1 MPITPPAIDNRRFA
15 QLVEDTLARASV
27 HTPEWTNFNQSDPG
41 VTLVQLF
48 SFLTENLLYR
58 ANLVPERNYLKFL
71 ELLRIPLAPAS
82 AAQGLVSFANERGAA
97 RTETLAGD
105 LEVRAGAVPFR
116 TQLGLDV
123 LPVEARVYFKRR
135 IDAPSAELLD
145 YYRLLY
151 ASYQQTFPSD
161 VQLYETVALDPKVVD
176 SVDLNATSDRAL
188 WIGLFARRNDVAGT
202 GSDPWKDIRDELGGR
217 TLTLGIVPALDAVS
231 AQLLPAGQAQAR
243 SLLRFD
249 VPSVQADLRLPRD
262 ASDRPAPSYRR
273 LEPRTEVD
281 LLSVP
286 GVVQLPLP
294 EASQLNMWQDVD
306 PLEGGVG
313 DMPPTLDDAALG
325 GRLITW
331 LRVRADGAAQA
342 RIRWAGINAAP
353 VRQFER
359 IVGEPLADGDGRP
372 DQTRRLARAPVLK
385 DSVAVVTRTRD
396 DAPLQWREIDD
407 LAAAA
412 PEVPVAD
419 PRSTPRSTSRE
430 LACTPDS
437 GATDVFELDPES
449 GELRFGDGL
458 RGRRLPLG
466 ARVFA
471 SYAFCCG
478 ARGNV
483 AAAAINNAPQLPS
496 GFTVA
501 NPVQTW
507 GGADAESADAGK
519 KQVRRHLQ
527 HRDRLVSVEDI
538 ESVAYRAPGVRIGR
552 IEVLPAFHPDLAPS
566 EPGTAPGAI
575 TVMAIPSEDP
585 GQPDAPRAD
594 RLFLNALCRHLD
606 PRRLVTTEL
615 VVRGASYKGL
625 WISVG
630 IEAAAGYSVAQVVD
644 DVKRRLREVLA
655 PVGPA
660 GGVPRDTPL
669 FTPRVD
675 DPARGWPLRTAVA
688 SRVLLAET
696 ARVSGVVSVADVLM
710 AEGDLP
716 EADVIAMTGLELPRI
731 LGISVVV
738 GEPVSIDAVRGS
750 ERTDGEGGSGGGAT
764 VLPVPVVPETC

>member
-71 ELLRIPLAPAS
+71 QLLRIPLAPAS
-82 AAQGLVSFANERGAA
+82 AAQGLVSFANERGAP
-97 RTETLAGD
+97 RTETLPGD

-151 ASYQQTFPSD
+151 ASYQQAFPSD

-188 WIGLFARRNDVAGT
+188 WIGLFARRNDVPGT
-202 GSDPWKDIRDELGGR
+202 GSDPWKDIRDALGGR

-249 VPSVQADLRLPRD
+249 VPSVSADLRLPRD
-262 ASDRPAPSYRR
+262 ASDRPAPSWRR

-294 EASQLNMWQDVD
+294 EAAQLNMWQDVD

-419 PRSTPRSTSRE
+419 PRSTSRE
-430 LACTPDS
+430 RACLTDA
-437 GATDVFELDPES
+437 GDTDVFELDPES

-471 SYAFCCG
+471 SYAFCSG

-483 AAAAINNAPQLPS
+483 AAAAIDNAPQLPS
-496 GFTVA
+496 GFTVG

-507 GGADAESADAGK
+507 GGADAESVDAGK

-566 EPGTAPGAI
+566 EPGSAPGAI
-575 TVMAIPSEDP
+575 TVMAIPAEDP
-585 GQPDAPRAD
+585 AQPDAPRAD

-660 GGVPRDTPL
+660 GGAPRDTPL

-696 ARVSGVVSVADVLM
+696 ARVSGVVSVADVLL
-710 AEGDLP
+710 AEGDQP

-738 GEPVSIDAVRGS
+738 GEPVSIDALRGS
-750 ERTDGEGGSGGGAT
+750 ERTDGEGGSGSGGAT

>member
-82 AAQGLVSFANERGAA
+82 AAQGLVAFANERGAA
-97 RTETLAGD
+97 RTETLASD

-151 ASYQQTFPSD
+151 ASYQQSFPSD

-176 SVDLNATSDRAL
+176 SVDLNTTSDRAL
-188 WIGLFARRNDVAGT
+188 WIGLFARRNDVAGSGT
-202 GSDPWKDIRDELGGR
+202 DPWKDIRDELGGR

-231 AQLLPAGQAQAR
+231 AQLLPAGQAQAS

-262 ASDRPAPSYRR
+262 ASDRPAPTWRR

-286 GVVQLPLP
+286 GVVQLSLP

-342 RIRWAGINAAP
+342 RIRWAGINATP

-396 DAPLQWREIDD
+396 DTPLQWREIDD

-419 PRSTPRSTSRE
+419 PRSSSRE
-430 LACTPDS
+430 LACSLDS

-471 SYAFCCG
+471 SYAFCGG

-483 AAAAINNAPQLPS
+483 AASAINNAPQLPS

-507 GGADAESADAGK
+507 GGADAETVEAGK

-566 EPGTAPGAI
+566 EPGSAPGAI
-575 TVMAIPSEDP
+575 TVMAIPAEDP

-660 GGVPRDTPL
+660 GGAPRDTPL

-696 ARVSGVVSVADVLM
+696 ARVSGVVSVADVLL
-710 AEGDLP
+710 AEGDQP

-738 GEPVSIDAVRGS
+738 GEPVSIDALRGS
-750 ERTDGEGGSGGGAT
+750 ERTDGEGSGGGGGAT

>member
-71 ELLRIPLAPAS
+71 QLLRIPLAPAS
-82 AAQGLVSFANERGAA
+82 AAQGLVSFANERGAP

-151 ASYQQTFPSD
+151 ASYQQAFPSD

-202 GSDPWKDIRDELGGR
+202 GTDPWKDIRDELGGR

-313 DMPPTLDDAALG
+313 EMPPTLDDAALG

-396 DAPLQWREIDD
+396 DTPLQWREIDD

-419 PRSTPRSTSRE
+419 PRSTSRE
-430 LACTPDS
+430 RGCLTDA
-437 GATDVFELDPES
+437 GETDVFELDPES

-471 SYAFCCG
+471 SYAFCGG

-483 AAAAINNAPQLPS
+483 AASAINNAPQLPS

-507 GGADAESADAGK
+507 GGADAESAEAGK

-575 TVMAIPSEDP
+575 TVMAIPAEDP

-655 PVGPA
+655 PVGAA
-660 GGVPRDTPL
+660 GGAPRDTPL

-696 ARVSGVVSVADVLM
+696 ARVSGVVSVADVLL
-710 AEGDLP
+710 AEGDQP

-738 GEPVSIDAVRGS
+738 GEPVSIDALRGS
-750 ERTDGEGGSGGGAT
+750 ERTDGEGGTGGGAT
-764 VLPVPVVPETC
+764 MLPVPVVPETC

>member
-71 ELLRIPLAPAS
+71 QLLRIPLAPAS
-82 AAQGLVSFANERGAA
+82 AAQGLVSFANERGAP

-151 ASYQQTFPSD
+151 ASYQQAFPSD

-202 GSDPWKDIRDELGGR
+202 GTDPWKDIRDELGGR

-262 ASDRPAPSYRR
+262 AADRPAPSYRR

-407 LAAAA
+407 LAAAV

-419 PRSTPRSTSRE
+419 PRSTSRE
-430 LACTPDS
+430 RSCLTDV
-437 GATDVFELDPES
+437 GDTDVFELDPES

-471 SYAFCCG
+471 SYAFCGG

-496 GFTVA
+496 GFTVS

-507 GGADAESADAGK
+507 GGADAETVDAGK

-575 TVMAIPSEDP
+575 TVMAIPAEDP

-615 VVRGASYKGL
+615 IVRGASYKGL

-655 PVGPA
+655 PVGAA
-660 GGVPRDTPL
+660 GGAPRDTPL

-696 ARVSGVVSVADVLM
+696 ARVSGVVSVADVLL
-710 AEGDLP
+710 AEGDQP

-738 GEPVSIDAVRGS
+738 GEPVSIDALRGS
-750 ERTDGEGGSGGGAT
+750 ERTDGEGGTGGGAT
-764 VLPVPVVPETC
+764 MLPVPVVPETC